1 MLQCQFFWRSVKPL
15 PRYDDLYFS
24 KLWLSAILDLFLV
37 RLDQPQRVFGSFITV
52 QKFSWNR
59 CSSFDDVHAFYII
72 CEFGKVGIRRDHC
85 KAVTGLATFS
95 ARIVI
100 YLMLIRRAGT

>member
-1 MLQCQFFWRSVKPL
+1 MLPALAKEQPTFH
-15 PRYDDLYFS
+15 FS
-24 KLWLSAILDLFLV
+24 L
-37 RLDQPQRVFGSFITV
+37 
-52 QKFSWNR
+52 
-59 CSSFDDVHAFYII
+59 
-72 CEFGKVGIRRDHC
+72 C

>member
-1 MLQCQFFWRSVKPL
+1 MPKRSVCVL
-15 PRYDDLYFS
+15 DMALYKTLYYILSHCVLSCVTDYFTVMFVIEVCQCLNNKRILLLCFS
-24 KLWLSAILDLFLV
+24 EY
-37 RLDQPQRVFGSFITV
+37 T
-52 QKFSWNR
+52 NT
-59 CSSFDDVHAFYII
+59 Y
-72 CEFGKVGIRRDHC
+72 C

>member
-1 MLQCQFFWRSVKPL
+1 VLVFSELTQSLQLLLRCAGHRLFDCT
-15 PRYDDLYFS
+15 PRMDGQTRVLYEHS
-24 KLWLSAILDLFLV
+24 LTPGLLILMM
-37 RLDQPQRVFGSFITV
+37 
-52 QKFSWNR
+52 
-59 CSSFDDVHAFYII
+59 Y
-72 CEFGKVGIRRDHC
+72 

>member
-1 MLQCQFFWRSVKPL
+1 MDSFNLKMDQNNMLIGRAV
-15 PRYDDLYFS
+15 PRQTSLR
-24 KLWLSAILDLFLV
+24 KLTTFLDLIARFIWIGMDKKRKRKERKSEEEREEKVARESCPSRLKFQV
-37 RLDQPQRVFGSFITV
+37 RHCC
-52 QKFSWNR
+52 W
-59 CSSFDDVHAFYII
+59 
-72 CEFGKVGIRRDHC
+72 C

>member
-1 MLQCQFFWRSVKPL
+1 MLILHSFYQILCH
-15 PRYDDLYFS
+15 FS
-24 KLWLSAILDLFLV
+24 IVVAIYTAKYYGFIILI
-37 RLDQPQRVFGSFITV
+37 VF
-52 QKFSWNR
+52 
-59 CSSFDDVHAFYII
+59 II
-72 CEFGKVGIRRDHC
+72 STWCVC

>member
-1 MLQCQFFWRSVKPL
+1 MPDIKT
-15 PRYDDLYFS
+15 
-24 KLWLSAILDLFLV
+24 K
-37 RLDQPQRVFGSFITV
+37 TV
-52 QKFSWNR
+52 SRQTVSR
-59 CSSFDDVHAFYII
+59 HTD
-72 CEFGKVGIRRDHC
+72 C

>member
-1 MLQCQFFWRSVKPL
+1 MMLG
-15 PRYDDLYFS
+15 D
-24 KLWLSAILDLFLV
+24 I
-37 RLDQPQRVFGSFITV
+37 
-52 QKFSWNR
+52 
-59 CSSFDDVHAFYII
+59 H
-72 CEFGKVGIRRDHC
+72 IRNC

>member
-1 MLQCQFFWRSVKPL
+1 MVVVQWLRRWLPTRERSGVQLPAEPL
-15 PRYDDLYFS
+15 SGNDLEQ
-24 KLWLSAILDLFLV
+24 V
-37 RLDQPQRVFGSFITV
+37 
-52 QKFSWNR
+52 
-59 CSSFDDVHAFYII
+59 VHTH
-72 CEFGKVGIRRDHC
+72 VC

>member
-1 MLQCQFFWRSVKPL
+1 MQSKLFAVCRECVTTWTSILSFPVLPPMDLETFLVSRVYNVQATRSV
-15 PRYDDLYFS
+15 
-24 KLWLSAILDLFLV
+24 
-37 RLDQPQRVFGSFITV
+37 
-52 QKFSWNR
+52 
-59 CSSFDDVHAFYII
+59 
-72 CEFGKVGIRRDHC
+72 C